1 MQNLLLLLVVLTTLT
16 FAIPKPTD
24 GKKDRVVDKPLS
36 EQDHYGDNHNS
47 DYDHE
52 AFLGEDA
59 HTFDQLDP
67 EESKKRLGD
76 MVDKIDK
83 DQDGFVT
90 QQELKE
96 WIQYTQKKYI
106 LEDVERQWSSH
117 DLNRDDKIHWDEYK
131 NTTYGFM
138 SQEELED
145 DEDDGYNI
153 KDMVKR
159 DLRRW
164 ETADS
169 DDDKHLTK
177 EEFQSFLHPEDVEH
191 MKDIVVQETLEDI
204 DKDGDGTIS
213 LEEYIGDMWT
223 GDDKEEPDWVKSER
237 EQFGTFRDKNGDG
250 KMDKDEVRDWII
262 PPDYDHADAESKHLI
277 FESDVDK
284 VQKLTKQ
291 EIVDKY
297 DLFVG
302 SQATDFGEALVRH
315 DEF

>member
-1 MQNLLLLLVVLTTLT
+1 
-16 FAIPKPTD
+16 
-24 GKKDRVVDKPLS
+24 
-36 EQDHYGDNHNS
+36 
-47 DYDHE
+47 
-52 AFLGEDA
+52 
-59 HTFDQLDP
+59 
-67 EESKKRLGD
+67 

-83 DQDGFVT
+83 DKDGFVT

-106 LEDVERQWSSH
+106 LEDVERQWDSH
-117 DLNRDDKIHWDEYK
+117 DLNRDKRIHWDEYK

-138 SQEELED
+138 SPEEELED

-169 DDDKHLTK
+169 DGDKHLTK

-204 DKDGDGTIS
+204 DKDGDGSIS

-262 PPDYDHADAESKHLI
+262 PPDYDHADAESKHLL
-277 FESDVDK
+277 FESDADK
-284 VQKLTKQ
+284 DQKLTKQ

>member
-83 DQDGFVT
+83 DQDGF
-90 QQELKE
+90 
-96 WIQYTQKKYI
+96 KKYI

-138 SQEELED
+138 SPEEELED

-284 VQKLTKQ
+284 DQKLTKQ